1 MIGAS
6 DIRHIVSTVDLDSI
20 SLEKIDA
27 DMIKDYLV
35 LNAAEGWM
43 DFTAE
48 EAIGLNKFVRHL
60 KVMAYI
66 LQANK

>member
-20 SLEKIDA
+20 SLEKLDA

-35 LNAAEGWM
+35 LNATEGWM

-48 EAIGLNKFVRHL
+48 EVIGLNKFVTHL

>member
-1 MIGAS
+1 MIGVS
-6 DIRHIVSTVDLDSI
+6 DIVSTVDLDSI

-35 LNAAEGWM
+35 LNANEGWVV

-48 EAIGLNKFVRHL
+48 EAIGLSG
-60 KVMAYI
+60 I
-66 LQANK
+66 